1 MQKNYLILVHKNPQ
15 QLYRLIKAL
24 DDGKSQF
31 FIHVDAKTAIE
42 PFTALFQ
49 EEYIIFIDKR
59 ERCVWGGFSIVQ
71 ATIHLMEAAAK
82 VHSKGFF
89 ILISGQDYP
98 IKPIKELDNF
108 LQQNKDFD
116 FMKFTCLEGCG
127 WKDKMVKDKLEH
139 YQILH
144 SERRG
149 NSDCYPPFF
158 RSSILQKITI
168 LWHLLKRRISK
179 KNFKFIYH
187 ARERKAPFA
196 QQYAGSQ
203 WWAFKENTFY
213 ILLDYIQEKRQLL
226 EDYYQYTS
234 CPDEIY
240 FHSILV
246 NLQTTHKEIKIKP
259 SLTYVNWER
268 KGVPLPVLFTQNDF
282 EELTSQKEYFFARKF
297 DMDVDTDFLDR
308 LDNFT
313 NKENK

>member
-1 MQKNYLILVHKNPQ
+1 
-15 QLYRLIKAL
+15 
-24 DDGKSQF
+24 
-31 FIHVDAKTAIE
+31 
-42 PFTALFQ
+42 
-49 EEYIIFIDKR
+49 
-59 ERCVWGGFSIVQ
+59 
-71 ATIHLMEAAAK
+71 
-82 VHSKGFF
+82 
-89 ILISGQDYP
+89 
-98 IKPIKELDNF
+98 
-108 LQQNKDFD
+108 
-116 FMKFTCLEGCG
+116 
-127 WKDKMVKDKLEH
+127 MVKDKLEH

-196 QQYAGSQ
+196 QLYAGSQ

-246 NLQTTHKEIKIKP
+246 NLQATHKEIKIKP

-297 DMDVDTDFLDR
+297 DMDVDTDILDK